1 MGGRIMKEKID
12 FYMPTKVIL
21 QEECV
26 DRQKDLFK
34 RLGSKVMI
42 VTGQSSAKQNGAQR
56 DVINALEEQKIDYII
71 FDQVMSNPTIACV
84 YKGAKLA
91 RKEQVEG
98 IIAIGGGSPMDA
110 AKVINLLTVQDIK
123 EEDLFSGVY
132 EDRILPMIHIPT
144 TAGTGS
150 EVTPYAVLTNDS
162 KQTKTSIGSPLLFP
176 RVALCDAKYTMYLDA
191 KTTIHTVVDALSH
204 AIEGMFSVKATTFTD
219 ALALESI
226 QCIVDCYEGMK
237 TNALVL
243 KEREKLLYASTIAGI
258 VIAQTKTTTVH
269 AMGYSLTYFKGID
282 HGRANALLLGEF
294 LTYAVSRDKNKVQE
308 ILEAMNLKDVEEI
321 KAWLDSLL
329 GKKEKL
335 SSEEIHQY
343 TQIASLSKGIKNCK
357 LVLSPNEIEELYTR
371 ALG

>member
-1 MGGRIMKEKID
+1 MKEKID

-21 QEECV
+21 QEGCV
-26 DRQKDLFK
+26 SKQKEVFK
-34 RLGSKVMI
+34 SLGSKVML
-42 VTGQSSAKQNGAQR
+42 VTGKSSAKQNGAQK
-56 DVINALEEQKIDYII
+56 DVIEVLEELNITYII

-84 YKGAKLA
+84 YKGAQLA
-91 RKEQVEG
+91 RKEQVQG

-110 AKVINLLTVQDIK
+110 AKAINLLTVQDIK
-123 EEDLFSGVY
+123 EEDLFNGVY
-132 EDRILPMIHIPT
+132 EDKILPMIHIPT

-176 RVALCDAKYTMYLDA
+176 QVALCDAKYTMHLDA
-191 KTTIHTVVDALSH
+191 KITVHTAIDALSH

-226 QCIVDCYEGMK
+226 QCIVDCYEEMK
-237 TNALVL
+237 TGNLL
-243 KEREKLLYASTIAGI
+243 FKEREKLLYASTIAGM

-282 HGRANALLLGEF
+282 HGRANALLLGAF
-294 LTYAVSRDKNKVQE
+294 LTYASIHSKNKVQE
-308 ILEAMNLKDVEEI
+308 ILEAMNLRDVEEMQT
-321 KAWLDSLL
+321 WLDSLL

-335 SSEEIHQY
+335 SQAEIHQY
-343 TQIASLSKGIKNCK
+343 AQIASLSKGIKNCK
-357 LVLSPNEIEELYTR
+357 LVLSLDEIEELYTK